1 MPCDCCNPDMY
12 CCDNPSCAYNK
23 PREGYGDNVVGSFHN
38 HSTSWCG
45 DLESQESE
53 QPGDSHKEL
62 INQILPTASQDRAD
76 RPIQT
81 GETQPGRLPEQ
92 TQLAEPRGDTLDIDS
107 LRERLG
113 LLEISVADTDR
124 RPTNHRQTKG
134 EAARKLVNSRTKRDA
149 LLDVHGDSQN
159 EVMAEPTQ
167 QVTGL
172 KEGFAKVVEDP
183 MQQQLKGP
191 MRRTKGSLSDEADIL
206 RADLEQHT
214 RMTAASENHVA
225 RLKLDVAHRDERISQ
240 LEDELEKIKISSEK
254 RMIAQYQDLQ
264 PTIMELRDELQ
275 LKEEELGAQGEQIK
289 RQSDIIENQNEEIAY
304 LQHTADNLDDELDK
318 VHANNAN
325 LAQAMTAETSKLKDK
340 FACMTEETSKL
351 QDQLKVKDSVI
362 GMLAEIT
369 KASRLDPGTDL
380 CVVGYQVDQI
390 VQQALDS
397 QQSPCHSMRDDTL
410 GRMTKELI
418 AASAQ
423 VTRLEQDLEDK
434 KLLEERL
441 QGAQKA
447 QSSLQNQLQRTITGR
462 DETEATM
469 KGDIA
474 QITKKHEQSLAAMQI
489 KDFRINHLLG
499 QIGTQAHALE
509 NAQRTYWG
517 FMVAAKAH
525 VDGLEQ
531 KAARLAKQ
539 AAAAERELA
548 ATAQTLSQQRDA
560 NRQLSQQAQ
569 QKAGLARLKYVEACR
584 LTGQN
589 AELEAAVAEL
599 RGQSAALA
607 EEVWRLRAGVELV
620 DATASEEEGGEED
633 SEDLEVRDESETE
646 DEDEVGDEDQCHG
659 SEQPGFELVE
669 LAGAEHGGSQDEVLG
684 EAPEILR
691 NPISEVVGFDGPRG
705 NAVSLDPEIGGR
717 RGPFFIL

>member
-225 RLKLDVAHRDERISQ
+225 RLKLDVAHRDQRISQ
-240 LEDELEKIKISSEK
+240 LEDELENIK
-254 RMIAQYQDLQ
+254 
-264 PTIMELRDELQ
+264 
-275 LKEEELGAQGEQIK
+275 GEQIK

-325 LAQAMTAETSKLKDK
+325 LAQAMTAETSKLRDK

-441 QGAQKA
+441 QEAQKA

-499 QIGTQAHALE
+499 QIGMQAHALE

-517 FMVAAKAH
+517 FMVEAKAH

-531 KAARLAKQ
+531 KTARLAKQ
-539 AAAAERELA
+539 AAAAEHELA

-599 RGQSAALA
+599 RGQNAALA

-620 DATASEEEGGEED
+620 DATASEEEGGQED

-646 DEDEVGDEDQCHG
+646 DEDEDGDEDQCHG

-669 LAGAEHGGSQDEVLG
+669 LAGVEHGGSQDEVLG

-691 NPISEVVGFDGPRG
+691 NPINEVVGFDGPRG